1 MDDTQRIQELFR
13 FLDKLSRNLASQ
25 QELLKLIASTTHDE
39 KTSRQLNSVMRS
51 KKMDLHEIKE
61 FLDKEKKD

>member
-51 KKMDLHEIKE
+51 KTMDLHEIKE